1 MYYKL
6 SSNLEKTLAESK
18 QSVETFNAD
27 FKKMSSNKQDQK
39 ALGQI
44 YETLNVIKY

>member
-18 QSVETFNAD
+18 QTVETVNSN
-27 FKKMSSNKQDQK
+27 FKKMTSYKQDQQ
-39 ALGQI
+39 AMGQI
-44 YETLNVIKY
+44 YEQLNVK